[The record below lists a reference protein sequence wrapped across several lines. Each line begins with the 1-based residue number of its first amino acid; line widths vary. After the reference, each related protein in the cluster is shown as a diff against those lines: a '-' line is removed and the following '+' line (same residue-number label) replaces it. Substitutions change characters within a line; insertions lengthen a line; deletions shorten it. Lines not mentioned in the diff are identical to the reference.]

1 MPLFWRILEQCI
13 PKKERLMLAP
23 SHDLSICS
31 VTRDHFLV
39 SSFLLEP
46 GPCQNLY
53 PLVFVPSFVCST
65 IPVHKVLILLHTYVV
80 LCSSSCEWPNHFL
93 SYFQGQNRRAAI
105 IFRINYK
112 SIWRK
117 SSLVVSISSFLVDSI
132 LLSI

>member
-1 MPLFWRILEQCI
+1 MEQCI

-65 IPVHKVLILLHTYVV
+65 IPVHKVLVLLHTYVV
-80 LCSSSCEWPNHFL
+80 VLVLLVND
-93 SYFQGQNRRAAI
+93 RI
-105 IFRINYK
+105 IFLATFKVKIVAR
-112 SIWRK
+112 R
-117 SSLVVSISSFLVDSI
+117 SFFV
-132 LLSI
+132 

>member
-1 MPLFWRILEQCI
+1 
-13 PKKERLMLAP
+13 MLAP

-80 LCSSSCEWPNHFL
+80 VLVLLVND
-93 SYFQGQNRRAAI
+93 RI
-105 IFRINYK
+105 IFFAIQVPRDQVIDTVELFRLPRQRMGPTPVPGV
-112 SIWRK
+112 WTMGAPLR
-117 SSLVVSISSFLVDSI
+117 
-132 LLSI
+132 